1 MTDDKPTASDVDSAS
16 THSLLRAEHHIIRL
30 TFWQTILSV
39 VGVVIAVLALYAALT
54 ESAAVRQQ
62 TAAAVWPF
70 VQLMV
75 ENYDTGDTAGFSLA
89 FTNAGVG
96 PARMQ
101 DVRVSI
107 DGNVTRNWS
116 ELVAS
121 VDGDSGAAINR
132 SFISDRVLRPDE
144 TVIIF
149 STMDADLARKLVG
162 AVSKPRGA
170 LTFCY
175 CSIFDECWLADSRKD
190 LQAPELVEACP
201 DFGSETYLN

>member
-1 MTDDKPTASDVDSAS
+1 
-16 THSLLRAEHHIIRL
+16 
-30 TFWQTILSV
+30 
-39 VGVVIAVLALYAALT
+39 
-54 ESAAVRQQ
+54 
-62 TAAAVWPF
+62 
-70 VQLMV
+70 MV

-96 PARMQ
+96 PARMR
-101 DVRVSI
+101 DVRVST

-121 VDGDSGAAINR
+121 VDGDTGAAINR

-144 TVIIF
+144 TVVIF

-175 CSIFDECWLADSRKD
+175 
-190 LQAPELVEACP
+190 
-201 DFGSETYLN
+201 